1 LFSALRIFAVAERAG
16 TAFRLRMA
24 AESAACAGN
33 APPTKPR
40 RKFDMKYLAAALATL
55 FVVAANAPAANAETA
70 TCAGGVYNPAC
81 IAGAYDVVVVRPRA
95 VVVRRPRC
103 VWVRGRCV

>member
-1 LFSALRIFAVAERAG
+1 MV
-16 TAFRLRMA
+16 
-24 AESAACAGN
+24 AESAACADN

-40 RKFDMKYLAAALATL
+40 RKFDMKYLVAALAAL
-55 FVVAANAPAANAETA
+55 FVVAAQAPAANAADA
-70 TCAGGVYNPAC
+70 TCVGGVYNPAC

>member
-1 LFSALRIFAVAERAG
+1 VY
-16 TAFRLRMA
+16 
-24 AESAACAGN
+24 GN
-33 APPTKPR
+33 AVPNNNEGTTY
-40 RKFDMKYLAAALATL
+40 MKYLAAALAAL
-55 FVVAANAPAANAETA
+55 FVVAVYAPAANAETA